1 MVKAFTFVSSALLL
15 CQCSHDTS
23 GNPSIAANR
32 YSELS
37 GQNAKAPGKYR
48 ITMTFSGKDET
59 ITAPAMVA
67 RPGKEMKVEML
78 REFVYP
84 TDFQPAEMSS
94 LKMAASTTS
103 GVFPSAPGVFPVTP
117 TTPKKFATRD
127 LGTTATFTVE
137 PRGAFV
143 IIRGMLAHEK
153 FAGFSRAPGEA
164 ISPIVDGRKQVVLT
178 DNRVDLPNFVRSET
192 PVYIAGLPGAPHKID
207 LPAIPGSVTIT
218 CEPVD

>member
-1 MVKAFTFVSSALLL
+1 MVKTFAVVSSALLL
-15 CQCSHDTS
+15 SQCSHDTA

-37 GQNAKAPGKYR
+37 GQSAKASGKYR
-48 ITMTFSGKDET
+48 LTMTFSGKDET
-59 ITAPAMVA
+59 ITAPALVA

-78 REFVYP
+78 REFIYP
-84 TDFQPAEMSS
+84 IDFEPAEMST
-94 LKMAASTTS
+94 LKMAAATSST
-103 GVFPSAPGVFPVTP
+103 VFPVTP
-117 TTPKKFATRD
+117 TTPKKYATRD
-127 LGTTATFTVE
+127 VGTSGTFTVE

-143 IIRGMLAHEK
+143 IIRGMLTHEK

-164 ISPIVDGRKQVVLT
+164 ISPIVDGRNQVVLS

-192 PVYIAGLPGAPHKID
+192 PVYIAGLPGVPHKID

>member
-1 MVKAFTFVSSALLL
+1 MVRTLAVVSSALLL
-15 CQCSHDTS
+15 SQCSHDPA
-23 GNPSIAANR
+23 GNPSIAASR

-37 GQNAKAPGKYR
+37 GQGAKAAGKYR
-48 ITMTFSGKDET
+48 LTMTFTGKDET
-59 ITAPAMVA
+59 VTAPVLVA

-78 REFVYP
+78 REFIYP
-84 TDFQPAEMSS
+84 IDFKPAEMST
-94 LKMAASTTS
+94 LKMAASTS
-103 GVFPSAPGVFPVTP
+103 SGVFPVTP
-117 TTPKKFATRD
+117 TTPKDFVTRN

-143 IIRGMLAHEK
+143 IIRGMLSHEK

-164 ISPIVDGRKQVVLT
+164 ISPIVDGRNQIVLT

-192 PVYIAGLPGAPHKID
+192 PVYIAGLPGVPHKID
-207 LPAIPGSVTIT
+207 LPGIPGSVTIT